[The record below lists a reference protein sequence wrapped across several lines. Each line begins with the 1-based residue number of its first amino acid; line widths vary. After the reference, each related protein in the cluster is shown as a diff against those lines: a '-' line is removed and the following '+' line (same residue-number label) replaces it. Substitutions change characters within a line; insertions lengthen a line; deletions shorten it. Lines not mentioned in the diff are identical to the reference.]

1 MQVFVVGSP
10 LETAM
15 ALDKARLRKQIIEC
29 HQILAAIH
37 GEGKGWIH
45 HPVVLMYSEPN
56 SVRWLQMYADILE
69 GYLDGSTGL
78 IEADREARE
87 ITPVFHTEKFLTQMK
102 RRLYTKNPEHY
113 KQWADLGPSD
123 SNWYWN
129 PTQQKWL
136 IYREGK
142 LIGKWT
148 EEDMKSW

>member
-10 LETAM
+10 LDTAM

-87 ITPVFHTEKFLTQMK
+87 ITPVFHTEKFLIQMK
-102 RRLYTKNPEHY
+102 RRLFSKDPEHY
-113 KQWADLGPSD
+113 KQWASLGESLRNIYWSPSEKRFIEYE
-123 SNWYWN
+123 N
-129 PTQQKWL
+129 
-136 IYREGK
+136 GK
-142 LIGKWT
+142 RIC
-148 EEDMKSW
+148 

>member
-69 GYLDGSTGL
+69 GYLAGYTGL
-78 IEADREARE
+78 QMADREAKA
-87 ITPVFHTEKFLTQMK
+87 IAPAFHTPEFIKQMK
-102 RRLYTKNPEHY
+102 SRLYSKD
-113 KQWADLGPSD
+113 KQKYERYAEYGESD
-123 SNWYWN
+123 CNWYWN

-136 IYREGK
+136 VYRDGK
-142 LIGKWT
+142 LIET
-148 EEDMKSW
+148 RI

>member
-37 GEGKGWIH
+37 GEGKGWFH

-69 GYLDGSTGL
+69 GYLNGSTGL
-78 IEADREARE
+78 EIADREARE
-87 ITPVFHTEKFLTQMK
+87 ITPGFHTEKFLIQMK
-102 RRLYTKNPEHY
+102 RRLFSKNPEYY
-113 KQWADLGPSD
+113 KQWESLGPSD
-123 SNWYWN
+123 ENWYFVNKQWVKYIN
-129 PTQQKWL
+129 
-136 IYREGK
+136 GK
-142 LIGKWT
+142 RV
-148 EEDMKSW
+148 E

>member
-15 ALDKARLRKQIIEC
+15 TLDKARLRKQVIEC

-37 GEGKGWIH
+37 GEGKGWFH

-78 IEADREARE
+78 ERADREARE
-87 ITPVFHTEKFLTQMK
+87 ITPAFHTPEFIKQMK

-113 KQWADLGPSD
+113 KQWASLGESD
-123 SNWYWN
+123 ENWYFVKGEWIKYVN
-129 PTQQKWL
+129 
-136 IYREGK
+136 GK
-142 LIGKWT
+142 RIK
-148 EEDMKSW
+148 EE

>member
-15 ALDKARLRKQIIEC
+15 ALDKARLRKQVIEC

-37 GEGKGWIH
+37 GEGKGWFH

-78 IEADREARE
+78 GIADREARE
-87 ITPVFHTEKFLTQMK
+87 ITPAFHTPEFIKQMK

-113 KQWADLGPSD
+113 EQWAYLGTSED
-123 SNWYWN
+123 NYYWS
-129 PTQQKWL
+129 PTKRAWL
-136 IYREGK
+136 MYRNGK
-142 LIGKWT
+142 HIET
-148 EEDMKSW
+148 II

>member
-69 GYLDGSTGL
+69 GYLAGYTGL
-78 IEADREARE
+78 IGVDREAKT
-87 ITPVFHTEKFLTQMK
+87 ITPAFHTQKYLNQMK

-113 KQWADLGPSD
+113 SQWKTLGESED
-123 SNWYWN
+123 NWYWS

-136 IYREGK
+136 VYRDGK
-142 LIGKWT
+142 LIET
-148 EEDMKSW
+148 R

>member
-15 ALDKARLRKQIIEC
+15 ALDPKRIRSQIREAHI
-29 HQILAAIH
+29 ILAAIH
-37 GEGKGWIH
+37 GEGKGWFH

-69 GYLDGSTGL
+69 GYLAGYTGL

-87 ITPVFHTEKFLTQMK
+87 ITPAFHTPTFVENMK

-113 KQWADLGPSD
+113 KQWADLGE
-123 SNWYWN
+123 SNEDWYWS
-129 PTQQKWL
+129 PTQRKWL
-136 IYREGK
+136 VYRDGK
-142 LIGKWT
+142 LLETIF
-148 EEDMKSW
+148 

>member
-15 ALDKARLRKQIIEC
+15 ALDPKRLRSQIREAHI
-29 HQILAAIH
+29 ILAAIH

-56 SVRWLQMYADILE
+56 SVRWLSMYADILE
-69 GYLDGSTGL
+69 GYLAGYTGL

-87 ITPVFHTEKFLTQMK
+87 ITPKFHTPEFIKQMK

-113 KQWADLGPSD
+113 KQWADLGESED
-123 SNWYWN
+123 NYYWS
-129 PTQQKWL
+129 PTQHKWL
-136 IYREGK
+136 VYRDGK
-142 LIGKWT
+142 LIETKI
-148 EEDMKSW
+148 

>member
-37 GEGKGWIH
+37 GEGKGWFH

-69 GYLDGSTGL
+69 GYLSGYTGL
-78 IEADREARE
+78 PELDKEAKL
-87 ITPVFHTEKFLTQMK
+87 ITPAFHTAEYLDQMK
-102 RRLYTKNPEHY
+102 RRLFSKNPEYY
-113 KQWADLGPSD
+113 KQWASLGESNE
-123 SNWYWN
+123 NWYFVKGEWIKYVN
-129 PTQQKWL
+129 
-136 IYREGK
+136 GK
-142 LIGKWT
+142 RIK
-148 EEDMKSW
+148 EE

>member
-15 ALDKARLRKQIIEC
+15 ALDPKRIRSQIREAHI
-29 HQILAAIH
+29 ILAAIH

-69 GYLDGSTGL
+69 GYLAGYTGL
-78 IEADREARE
+78 ERADREAKA
-87 ITPVFHTEKFLTQMK
+87 ITPAFHTPEFIKQMK
-102 RRLYTKNPEHY
+102 SRLYSKD
-113 KQWADLGPSD
+113 KQKYERYAEYGESD
-123 SNWYWN
+123 CNWYWS

-136 IYREGK
+136 VYREGK
-142 LIGKWT
+142 LIETKI
-148 EEDMKSW
+148 

>member
-1 MQVFVVGSP
+1 MQVFVTGSP

-78 IEADREARE
+78 EIADREARE
-87 ITPVFHTEKFLTQMK
+87 ITPEFHTPAFVENMK

-113 KQWADLGPSD
+113 SQWESLGESD
-123 SNWYWN
+123 CNWYWS

-136 IYREGK
+136 VYREGK
-142 LIGKWT
+142 LIET
-148 EEDMKSW
+148 RI

>member
-69 GYLDGSTGL
+69 GYLDGSMSL
-78 IEADREARE
+78 QMADREAKA
-87 ITPVFHTEKFLTQMK
+87 ITPAFHTPEFIKQMK
-102 RRLYTKNPEHY
+102 RRLYTKSPKEY
-113 KQWADLGPSD
+113 ERWAELGTSED
-123 SNWYWN
+123 NYYWS
-129 PTQQKWL
+129 PGRRAWL
-136 IYREGK
+136 MYRNGK
-142 LIGKWT
+142 LSEIWAGKYA
-148 EEDMKSW
+148 KNI